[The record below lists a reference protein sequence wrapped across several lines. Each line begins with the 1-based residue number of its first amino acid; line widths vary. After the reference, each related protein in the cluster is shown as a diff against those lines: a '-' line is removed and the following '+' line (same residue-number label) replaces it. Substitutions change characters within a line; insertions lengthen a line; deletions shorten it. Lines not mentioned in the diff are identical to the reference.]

1 MQQRFLCLIIWIWV
15 LFTSFLNPANA
26 TEKISTA
33 PRTQAWYREQVH
45 ELAAKH
51 KIPLIQIAYKTPDC
65 YIQFESTQ
73 FDFVSATKDCSTIYL
88 SCSISKVVFSYI
100 ILRLYDLGIIDL
112 DKPLWEYSGSV
123 EERFRNAYNDS
134 ERSEQ
139 NVRWAKMI
147 TARMILTHTTGL
159 PRWASNWGEKSPSE
173 TAKLRFAWTPDTGFR
188 YSNEAMWYLQRVVE
202 KITGLSLEQLARKY
216 VLDPLGMADTSFEW
230 REAYRQT
237 AASSYNAN
245 LECLGQSAQIASCS
259 AYSMRTNVKD
269 FGRFIEALMEGKL
282 LKPETHRMMIS
293 PCRHTGRA
301 CQYYGLG
308 IQVMPNIGLDCGP
321 VWVHSGS
328 ARGFRCRFWVLPKQK
343 TWFIYFTNSANG
355 RKIHPELVRLFLPEY
370 SGTEF

>member
-1 MQQRFLCLIIWIWV
+1 MPQRLLYLITWILV
-15 LFTSFLNPANA
+15 LFTPHLSTARTSETLTAPAN
-26 TEKISTA
+26 S
-33 PRTQAWYREQVH
+33 PVWYREQVH

-51 KIPLIQIAYKTPDC
+51 KIPLIQVAYKTPDR
-65 YIQFESTQ
+65 YIRFESAQ
-73 FDFVSATKDCSTIYL
+73 FDFVSATKDCSTIFL
-88 SCSISKVVFSYI
+88 SCSISKVIFSYM

-123 EERFRNAYNDS
+123 EERFRDAYDDP

-159 PRWASNWGEKSPSE
+159 PRWASKWGERSPSE
-173 TAKLRFAWTPDTGFR
+173 SAKLRFAWQPDTGFR

-202 KITGLSLEQLARKY
+202 QITGSSLEQLARKY

-230 REAYRQT
+230 QEAYQQT
-237 AASSYNAN
+237 AASSYNAQLTCN
-245 LECLGQSAQIASCS
+245 GPSLQITSCS
-259 AYSMRTNVKD
+259 AYSMRTNVND
-269 FGRFIEALMEGKL
+269 LGRFIEALMEGKL
-282 LKPETHRMMIS
+282 LKPETHRMMLA
-293 PCRHTGRA
+293 PCRHTGRT

-308 IQVMPNIGLDCGP
+308 IQVIPNIGLDCGP

-370 SGTEF
+370 NGTEF

>member
-1 MQQRFLCLIIWIWV
+1 MQQRVSWLTTWILVLISLIP
-15 LFTSFLNPANA
+15 TPTKA
-26 TEKISTA
+26 TETSPTT
-33 PRTQAWYREQVH
+33 PYEPAWYKEQVH
-45 ELAAKH
+45 KLAAKYQ
-51 KIPLIQIAYKTPDC
+51 IPLIQIACKTPKSQLC
-65 YIQFESTQ
+65 FESAQ
-73 FDFVSATKDCSTIYL
+73 FDFLSAREDCSTIFL
-88 SCSISKVVFSYI
+88 SCSLSKVVFSYMV
-100 ILRLYDLGIIDL
+100 LRLYDLGIIDL
-112 DKPLWEYSGSV
+112 DKPLWKYSRRI
-123 EERFRNAYNDS
+123 EERFRNAYDDPKKS
-134 ERSEQ
+134 KQ
-139 NVRWAKMI
+139 NILRAKQI
-147 TARMILTHTTGL
+147 TAHMVLTHTTSL

-173 TAKLRFAWTPDTGFR
+173 TAKLRFAWDPDTQFR